1 MTGPEERALQ
11 EIFRAFAVTGAPP
24 PVCDDAAVASL
35 AAQCLVVTEPG
46 TGKILMAP
54 PFAAHRSGTTEVRSG
69 VRRWWSTCPWCGLGI
84 VAALGLHEAVL
95 RTDGVEIRVR
105 NGTVVDDGLLLHVAV
120 PAAAWWE
127 DLPFACA
134 TTKVFRSEDEIEE
147 WCRLNEVQRGAV
159 VGLDQVERHAA
170 LWYADRI
177 DPQWRRPGPGE
188 AQRRLEAAGMTGPFW
203 RLTAPAPA

>member
-1 MTGPEERALQ
+1 
-11 EIFRAFAVTGAPP
+11 
-24 PVCDDAAVASL
+24 
-35 AAQCLVVTEPG
+35 
-46 TGKILMAP
+46 
-54 PFAAHRSGTTEVRSG
+54 
-69 VRRWWSTCPWCGLGI
+69 
-84 VAALGLHEAVL
+84 
-95 RTDGVEIRVR
+95 
-105 NGTVVDDGLLLHVAV
+105 VDDGLLLHVAV

-127 DLPFACA
+127 DLPLACA